1 MRKLLFFACMTLC
14 IASCSKGNGVAKSET
29 NGDAIEEVSSNLAT
43 DSAKDSLTIREGK
56 HDLTA
61 TIKIVAPTGNEAL
74 TASIIK
80 MIKETLEMKGDAD
93 ATDIKALA
101 HAFVTNKVEE
111 LKEDVFYE
119 GEDPDGPPL
128 NYDVVIEVLYENDEI
143 ITMSVDQD
151 VYLGGPHGSYLVKGV
166 TFNKADGKVLGTNI
180 LAQDKI
186 EDVKKAVSGGL
197 VEFFKDLMGEEYSDD
212 ESPMTDENGKQK
224 IVDLPE
230 SGIYINNDS
239 VVFQYQQ
246 YEVAPYAF
254 GLPAT
259 SFSLKEMKENGWLS
273 EEFSKTIE

>member
-1 MRKLLFFACMTLC
+1 MFFACMTLC
-14 IASCSKGNGVAKSET
+14 IVSCNKGNAVAKSET
-29 NGDAIEEVSSNLAT
+29 ANDSIEEVSTVLAT

-56 HDLTA
+56 HDITA
-61 TIKIVAPTGNEAL
+61 IIYIVAPTGNEAL

-80 MIKETLEMKGDAD
+80 MIKETLEMEDDVD

-128 NYDVVIEVLYENDEI
+128 NYYVDIQVLYENDQI

-166 TFNKADGKVLGTNI
+166 TFNKADGQVLGTNI

-186 EDVKKAVSGGL
+186 EDVKKAVSGEL
-197 VEFFKDLMGEEYSDD
+197 TEFFKDLMGEEYSDN
-212 ESPMTDENGKQK
+212 ESPMTDENGKAK

-259 SFSLKEMKENGWLS
+259 SFSLKEMKAKGWLS
-273 EEFSKTIE
+273 EEFSKTVE

>member
-1 MRKLLFFACMTLC
+1 MTLC

>member
-1 MRKLLFFACMTLC
+1 MFFACMTLC
-14 IASCSKGNGVAKSET
+14 IVSCNKGNAVAKSET
-29 NGDAIEEVSSNLAT
+29 ANDSIEEVSTVLAT

-56 HDLTA
+56 HDITA
-61 TIKIVAPTGNEAL
+61 IIYIVAPTGNEAL

-80 MIKETLEMKGDAD
+80 MIKETLEMEDDVD

-128 NYDVVIEVLYENDEI
+128 NHFVDIQVLYENDQI

-166 TFNKADGKVLGTNI
+166 TFNKADGQVLGTNI

-186 EDVKKAVSGGL
+186 EDVKKAVSGEL
-197 VEFFKDLMGEEYSDD
+197 TEFFKDLMGEEYSDN
-212 ESPMTDENGKQK
+212 ESPMTDENGKAK

-259 SFSLKEMKENGWLS
+259 SFSLKEMKANGWLS
-273 EEFSKTIE
+273 EEFSKTVE